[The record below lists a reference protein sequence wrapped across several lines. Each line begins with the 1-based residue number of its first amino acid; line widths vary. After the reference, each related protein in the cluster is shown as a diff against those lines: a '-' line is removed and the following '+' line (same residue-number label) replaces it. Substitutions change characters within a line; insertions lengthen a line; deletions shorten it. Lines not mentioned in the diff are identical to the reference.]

1 MLLVGGAPLTPAIA
15 DEVRAAAAGDP
26 RVCLRLEHVPENEV
40 QRYLRAADLVV
51 LPFKEITNSGSALLA
66 LSFDRPVLVPA
77 RGAMGELQT
86 VAGRDWVCTYEG
98 DLTPRILADALDWAL
113 QRPRDRSPHLEA
125 LEWPL
130 IARQTL
136 ALYLAGR

>member
-1 MLLVGGAPLTPAIA
+1 
-15 DEVRAAAAGDP
+15 
-26 RVCLRLEHVPENEV
+26 VPENDV

-51 LPFKEITNSGSALLA
+51 LPFKEITNSASALLA

-86 VAGRDWVCTYEG
+86 VAGRDWVSTYEG

-113 QRPRDRSPHLEA
+113 QRPRDGSPHLEA